1 MITNLKQTLRKLYA
15 YRLIN
20 YGNTAY
26 QHITN
31 DWHFENVPTQLKE
44 LWHGQD
50 VVSFITLSIAYDSDI
65 DFMSHHELVRRI
77 DNEYYLIA
85 RLEKIFSDLRRRK

>member
-31 DWHFENVPTQLKE
+31 DWHFENVPTQL
-44 LWHGQD
+44 QD

-85 RLEKIFSDLRRRK
+85 RLEKIFSDLRKRK